1 MDAVMNRTI
10 ICLIV
15 GFCTLN
21 GSLMARNRGVIDT
34 SQSPHAKLRSIDL
47 EAVTWTGGF
56 WGDRFNL
63 VRDAGLP
70 RMWEVMQDPRNSA
83 NFVNLRIAAGV
94 AQGEFHGNDWSDGD
108 VYKAIETMA
117 AVYLRTH
124 DPNLDRVMD
133 EAIAVVAKA
142 QTPEGYIGTQTQLGG
157 KKRWGSLSFHELYNM
172 GHLIT
177 AACVHHR
184 VTGKDNFLNIARKT
198 ADYLYTVFEPRPK
211 ELAHFCFNPSQIMGV
226 VELYRMTRE
235 PKYLAL
241 GGIFVDMRGSQPG
254 GSDDNQTRVP
264 LRQETEAV
272 GHSVVGPY
280 LWAGAADVY
289 AETGE
294 KELLAALERVWDS
307 ATYQK
312 MYVTGGIAA
321 LHFGVSYR
329 RDRVHESFGL
339 EYELPN
345 RTGYNETCAS
355 LALAMWGWRMLGVTG
370 NARYADVVEQV
381 LYNAALAGWGADGK
395 SYCYT
400 NPLRRFGKEDRAL
413 SNDSFE
419 RWQATFDA
427 GAPDCYCCPPNITR
441 TVAEFAG
448 WTYSWSNKALWVNFY
463 GANMLKTTLADG
475 THLDIVQQTDYP
487 WDGRIK
493 LTVNQPL
500 EDNFAIMLRI
510 PIWAERPTLMVN
522 GRPAGIE
529 LRQQS
534 YAEVRRQWSAG
545 DKVELDLGMKPQLIE
560 GHPKVEETHNQ
571 VAVAR
576 GPVVYCVESP
586 DLPAGVRVDEVALPA
601 GITLTP
607 RFDAKLL
614 NGIVV
619 LGGEGRRIRSDAWSG
634 PMLYRPLSDAAPEPL
649 ILRLIPYF
657 AWGNRGVP
665 YMTVWVPV
673 LR

>member
-1 MDAVMNRTI
+1 
-10 ICLIV
+10 
-15 GFCTLN
+15 
-21 GSLMARNRGVIDT
+21 
-34 SQSPHAKLRSIDL
+34 
-47 EAVTWTGGF
+47 
-56 WGDRFNL
+56 
-63 VRDAGLP
+63 
-70 RMWEVMQDPRNSA
+70 
-83 NFVNLRIAAGV
+83 
-94 AQGEFHGNDWSDGD
+94 
-108 VYKAIETMA
+108 
-117 AVYLRTH
+117 
-124 DPNLDRVMD
+124 
-133 EAIAVVAKA
+133 
-142 QTPEGYIGTQTQLGG
+142 
-157 KKRWGSLSFHELYNM
+157 
-172 GHLIT
+172 
-177 AACVHHR
+177 
-184 VTGKDNFLNIARKT
+184 
-198 ADYLYTVFEPRPK
+198 
-211 ELAHFCFNPSQIMGV
+211 
-226 VELYRMTRE
+226 
-235 PKYLAL
+235 
-241 GGIFVDMRGSQPG
+241 
-254 GSDDNQTRVP
+254 
-264 LRQETEAV
+264 
-272 GHSVVGPY
+272 
-280 LWAGAADVY
+280 
-289 AETGE
+289 
-294 KELLAALERVWDS
+294 
-307 ATYQK
+307 
-312 MYVTGGIAA
+312 
-321 LHFGVSYR
+321 
-329 RDRVHESFGL
+329 
-339 EYELPN
+339 
-345 RTGYNETCAS
+345 
-355 LALAMWGWRMLGVTG
+355 VTG

-665 YMTVWVPV
+665 YMTVWIPV